1 VICIIASSAPVFIIG
16 RVVTGI
22 GIAAGVPLCA
32 TILIDI
38 TSPGER
44 ATYMASCVGV
54 DVISLAFGA
63 LLGGYLE
70 TNMDYRKYFKLSFT
84 HPFSRFPGANRF
96 WGLVLSRS
104 WISTLGHEWPP
115 CDS

>member
-1 VICIIASSAPVFIIG
+1 MICIIASSAPVFIIG

-70 TNMDYRKYFKLSFT
+70 TNMDYRKYFKLSST
-84 HPFSRFPGANRF
+84 YPFSHFLGKPFLGTGSFP
-96 WGLVLSRS
+96 VLDLCPGTRMAS
-104 WISTLGHEWPP
+104 L
-115 CDS
+115 